1 MQAQNTIPT
10 SKPNSNKV
18 LLPAILDLEGTW
30 EVAIVNIQYPFNWPN
45 FNEEFVA
52 FMVSVKE
59 TEAEKEKQKQEQ
71 STEGDTPLAYFK
83 AQARLSSSSTQRQKA
98 L

>member
-1 MQAQNTIPT
+1 MLTLPSNASTYFFPNK
-10 SKPNSNKV
+10 KPNSYKV
-18 LLPAILDLEGTW
+18 LLPATLDLEGTW

-59 TEAEKEKQKQEQ
+59 REAEKENQKHQ
-71 STEGDTPLAYFK
+71 
-83 AQARLSSSSTQRQKA
+83 QAT
-98 L
+98 